1 MQDGKC
7 TPHVCLENFSRSET
21 ISAEFVPEIKT
32 YELKKKMVLRTSGI
46 PLEDNGKT
54 PEYL

>member
-32 YELKKKMVLRTSGI
+32 YELKK
-46 PLEDNGKT
+46 NGSKNKWDSPGRQWKDT
-54 PEYL
+54 